1 MSQLYSGWSL
11 DKLKKE
17 RLKIDKAIELAEKR
31 DKKATLKKMAAIA
44 NQNGFEL
51 AELFAESAAVVNKP
65 AKTRAKKTVRKTRKK
80 VAPKY
85 RNPADESQTWTGRG
99 REPLWIKELV
109 EKGAELNDL
118 LICCAGRCT
127 SNCLDA
133 FTLPG

>member
-51 AELFAESAAVVNKP
+51 AELFAESAAVVNQP
-65 AKTRAKKTVRKTRKK
+65 GKTRAKKTVRKTRKK

-99 REPLWIKELV
+99 REPLWIKDLV
-109 EKGAELNDL
+109 EKGAQLNDL
-118 LICCAGRCT
+118 LIERQ
-127 SNCLDA
+127 
-133 FTLPG
+133 

>member
-1 MSQLYSGWSL
+1 
-11 DKLKKE
+11 
-17 RLKIDKAIELAEKR
+17 
-31 DKKATLKKMAAIA
+31 
-44 NQNGFEL
+44 
-51 AELFAESAAVVNKP
+51 VVNKP

-118 LICCAGRCT
+118 PSLMLCRTLHVQLFRRFYPARIIHE
-127 SNCLDA
+127 NQKFLDRS
-133 FTLPG
+133 FSTRENVIVIELEKILLLRS